1 VLFDLVVALALVAGE
16 EPEVLDDAC
25 VAADEAE
32 LWVAEAPPP
41 VAVGLTAVD
50 ADLDLDL
57 TAEVEAET
65 ATAEEEEVVEPVPA
79 KTSVAGL
86 SEELTLSTQ
95 NPAPVF
101 KESLKAPT

>member
-65 ATAEEEEVVEPVPA
+65 ATAEEEVVEPVPA